1 MTFDAAVMPMK
12 CPPLPWLSP
21 QSGPYLMSPTQLM
34 RCSDGAVQHQLLL
47 EKCPSGQLY
56 PVLDALNQLGL
67 CPWRINQPIL
77 DIIISIFNDKG
88 NDKLDIPP
96 PLSEAPALPV
106 QLSGMVNSLEKKY
119 AHQKELARCRKK
131 TNEMYSLRM
140 YALYNLSIAN
150 HMRDQIFWFPHNMDF
165 RGRTYPCPPYFNHLG
180 SDVSRA
186 LLLFAEGH
194 PLGEKGLDWL
204 KIHLINLTGLKK
216 KSSLQQRKDYADEIM
231 EDILDSADHPMT
243 VSTVCFFYP
252 KFGYECYST

>member
-1 MTFDAAVMPMK
+1 MPMK
-12 CPPLPWLSP
+12 CPPLPWLSL

-119 AHQKELARCRKK
+119 AYQKELARCRKK

-140 YALYNLSIAN
+140 YALYKLSIAN

-243 VSTVCFFYP
+243 VSTVFFFLP
-252 KFGYECYST
+252 